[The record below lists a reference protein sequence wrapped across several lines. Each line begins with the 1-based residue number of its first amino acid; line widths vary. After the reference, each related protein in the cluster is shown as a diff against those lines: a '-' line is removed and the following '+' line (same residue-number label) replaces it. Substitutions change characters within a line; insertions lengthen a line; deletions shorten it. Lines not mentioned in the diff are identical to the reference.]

1 MSGFL
6 IMALIALS
14 CTAMA
19 QPGVD
24 CSLDDTDEVSLDYDH
39 QSITCG
45 DITYQ
50 FDFQDRKD
58 RVMYSI
64 FESSYLA
71 EKSTDDADFE
81 LCEGLNVY
89 FCATSESFVADNPHC
104 KEL

>member
-1 MSGFL
+1 MKSLL

-14 CTAMA
+14 VPCH
-19 QPGVD
+19 GEN
-24 CSLDDTDEVSLDYDH
+24 DDNISLDYDR
-39 QSITCG
+39 QAITCG

-58 RVMYSI
+58 LVMYSI
-64 FESSYLA
+64 FESAYLS
-71 EKSTDDADFE
+71 EKSTDDADFD

-89 FCATSESFVADNPHC
+89 FCTTSQAFVADNPHC